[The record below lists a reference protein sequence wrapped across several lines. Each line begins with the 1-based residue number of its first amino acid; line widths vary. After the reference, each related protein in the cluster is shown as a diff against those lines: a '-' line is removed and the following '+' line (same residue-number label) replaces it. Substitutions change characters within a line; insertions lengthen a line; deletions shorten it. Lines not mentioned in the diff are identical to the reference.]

1 MKKKS
6 NIYILIYM
14 LVVFCQE
21 VTAQT
26 LTLER
31 AIRMAQDSSIVAFQ
45 TRYDYLRQEW
55 AYKAYESSMKPQVM
69 LTAQPMYVHQQF
81 EPASTALSP
90 SILNAFGTNLAVTYE
105 QKIGRLGGSLYADS
119 RHIWNELFG
128 DMRSQYGMDRIFGVT
143 PLRVGYRQ
151 SLIGYNAFKWE
162 KAMEEHNLRHALK
175 EQLYRMQQI
184 AEQTTAYYFDYISAE
199 EYYNTYR
206 QNYLTTDTLYK
217 IAQKKFMLT
226 TVSREE
232 LMSMELERMNA
243 KNQQDNALT
252 ELQNARYSLLS
263 YLRIPDTG
271 QKLTLLLP
279 QAPEALVLDA
289 QKAIDMAKANHPDVS
304 AMDGRLIEAEQALDL
319 ARRRKGLQAS
329 IDVSVGVQ
337 QYNKDYLKAY
347 RDPKTYAAAMIGLS
361 IPLYDGKLA
370 KNRMRQAEVG
380 VEAVRLAAQEQ
391 NRQIEESVITTISS
405 LETRLRTLPEAAKG
419 QGLADE
425 AFSLIQRRYADGQI
439 DINTYMLAQ
448 NRKDQAHNIYTSLLC
463 SFWMSYYKLCRLTMY
478 DFIGQKKLLLNE

>member
-1 MKKKS
+1 MKKK
-6 NIYILIYM
+6 NIIYILLYL
-14 LVVFCQE
+14 LVAFCQE
-21 VTAQT
+21 ATSQT

-31 AIRMAQDSSIVAFQ
+31 AIRMAQDSSIAAFE

-55 AYKAYESSMKPQVM
+55 AYKAYKSSLKPQIA
-69 LTAQPMYVHQQF
+69 LTAQPAYLRQWF
-81 EPASTALSP
+81 EPTTTSLSP
-90 SILNAFGTNLAVTYE
+90 SYLNAFGTNLAVTYE
-105 QKIGRLGGSLYADS
+105 QKIEKLGGMVYADS
-119 RHIWNELFG
+119 RHVWNELFG
-128 DMRSQYGMDRIFGVT
+128 DMRSQYGMDRVFGVT
-143 PLRVGYRQ
+143 PLRIGYRQ

-184 AEQTTAYYFDYISAE
+184 AEQTTAYYFDYVSAE
-199 EYYNTYR
+199 EYYNTNR
-206 QNYLTTDTLYK
+206 QNFLTTDTLYN
-217 IAQKKFMLT
+217 IAKKKFMLT

-279 QAPEALVLDA
+279 QAPEALMLDA
-289 QKAIDMAKANHPDVS
+289 QKAIDMAKKNLPDVS

-319 ARRRKGLQAS
+319 ARHKMGLQAS
-329 IDVSVGVQ
+329 IDVSVGIQ
-337 QYNKDYLKAY
+337 QYNRDYFKAY
-347 RDPKTYAAAMIGLS
+347 RDPQTYAAAMIGLT

-370 KNRMRQAEVG
+370 KNRMKKAKVG
-380 VEAVRLAAQEQ
+380 MEAVRLAAEEQ
-391 NRQIEESVITTISS
+391 KRQIEESVITTIAS

-425 AFSLIQRRYADGQI
+425 AFALIQRRYADGQI
-439 DINTYMLAQ
+439 DMNTYMLAQ

-478 DFIGQKKLLLNE
+478 DFIGEKELLLND

>member
-1 MKKKS
+1 MA
-6 NIYILIYM
+6 
-14 LVVFCQE
+14 FWQE
-21 VTAQT
+21 ATAQS

-31 AIRMAQDSSIVAFQ
+31 AIRMAQDSSIMAFQ
-45 TRYDYLRQEW
+45 TRFDYLRKEW
-55 AYKAYESSMKPQVM
+55 AYKAYESSLKPQVM
-69 LTAQPMYVHQQF
+69 LTAQPMYVRQQF

-90 SILNAFGTNLAVTYE
+90 STLNAFGTNIAVTYE
-105 QKIGRLGGSLYADS
+105 QKIGKLGGSIYADS

-128 DMRSQYGMDRIFGVT
+128 DMRSQYGMDRVFGVT
-143 PLRVGYRQ
+143 PLRIGYRQ

-175 EQLYRMQQI
+175 QQIYRMQQI
-184 AEQTTAYYFDYISAE
+184 AEQTTAYYFDYVSAK
-199 EYYNTYR
+199 EYYDTYR
-206 QNYLTTDTLYK
+206 QNYLTTDTLYS
-217 IAQKKFMLT
+217 IAKKKFMLT

-243 KNQQDNALT
+243 KNQQDNAFT

-271 QKLTLLLP
+271 QELSLVLP
-279 QAPEALVLDA
+279 SAPQTLVLDA
-289 QKAIDMAKANHPDVS
+289 RKAIDMAKANHPDLS
-304 AMDGRLIEAEQALDL
+304 AMDGEMIEAEHALDI

-329 IDVSVGVQ
+329 LDVSVGVQ
-337 QYNKDYLKAY
+337 QYDKEYFKTY
-347 RDPKTYAAAMIGLS
+347 RDPKTYAAAMVGLS

-370 KNRMRQAEVG
+370 KNRMRQAEAG
-380 VEAVRLAAQEQ
+380 IEAVRLAAQEQ
-391 NRQIEESVITTISS
+391 NRQLEESVITTINS
-405 LETRLRTLPEAAKG
+405 LETRLKTLPEAANG
-419 QGLADE
+419 QVLADE
-425 AFSLIQRRYADGQI
+425 AFALIQRRYADGQI

-478 DFIGQKKLLLNE
+478 DFINRRELLLR

>member
-1 MKKKS
+1 MGKKQVIAAIIFS
-6 NIYILIYM
+6 C
-14 LVVFCQE
+14 VAFWQDACAQE
-21 VTAQT
+21 
-26 LTLER
+26 LTLDK
-31 AIRMAQDSSIVAFQ
+31 AIRIAQDSSIVAFQ

-69 LTAQPMYVHQQF
+69 LTAQPMYLRQRF

-90 SILNAFGTNLAVTYE
+90 STINAFGTNLAVTYE
-105 QKIGRLGGSLYADS
+105 QKIGKLGGSLYADS

-128 DMRSQYGMDRIFGVT
+128 DMRSQYGMDRVFGVT
-143 PLRVGYRQ
+143 PLRIGYRQ
-151 SLIGYNAFKWE
+151 SLIGYNSFKWE

-175 EQLYRMQQI
+175 EQIYRMQQI
-184 AEQTTAYYFDYISAE
+184 AEQTTAYYFEYVSAK
-199 EYYNTYR
+199 EYYDTYR

-217 IAQKKFMLT
+217 IAKKKFMLT

-263 YLRIPDTG
+263 YLRIPDKG
-271 QKLTLLLP
+271 QALELVLP
-279 QAPEALVLDA
+279 SAPQTLVLDV
-289 QKAIDMAKANHPDVS
+289 QKAIDMAKANHPDLS

-319 ARRRKGLQAS
+319 ARHKMGLQANV
-329 IDVSVGVQ
+329 DVSVGVQ
-337 QYNKDYLKAY
+337 QYDKSYFKTF
-347 RDPKTYAAAMIGLS
+347 RDPKTYAAAMVGLS
-361 IPLYDGKLA
+361 IPIYDGKLA
-370 KNRMRQAEVG
+370 KNRMRLAEAG
-380 VEAVRLAAQEQ
+380 METARLAAQEQ
-391 NRQIEESVITTISS
+391 NRQLEESVITTINS
-405 LETRLRTLPEAAKG
+405 LETRLRTLPEAANG
-419 QGLADE
+419 QVLADQ
-425 AFSLIQRRYADGQI
+425 AFALIQRRYADGQI

-478 DFIGQKKLLLNE
+478 DFIGQRELLLND